1 NYADYILS
9 TYRVIDE
16 EEEAD
21 DTYLLIL
28 KNRITGKQNISFK
41 MNFSE
46 RRKRLYTTS
55 EELNRDYKYDVNKQ
69 YVQAEIPED
78 VF

>member
-1 NYADYILS
+1 
-9 TYRVIDE
+9 T
-16 EEEAD
+16 D

-69 YVQAEIPED
+69 YVQVEIPED

>member
-1 NYADYILS
+1 
-9 TYRVIDE
+9 
-16 EEEAD
+16 
-21 DTYLLIL
+21 
-28 KNRITGKQNISFK
+28 

-69 YVQAEIPED
+69 YVQVEIPED

>member
-1 NYADYILS
+1 
-9 TYRVIDE
+9 
-16 EEEAD
+16 
-21 DTYLLIL
+21 
-28 KNRITGKQNISFK
+28 ITGKQNISFK

>member
-9 TYRVIDE
+9 TYRVVDE
-16 EEEAD
+16 EEETD

-46 RRKRLYTTS
+46 RRKRLYMTS